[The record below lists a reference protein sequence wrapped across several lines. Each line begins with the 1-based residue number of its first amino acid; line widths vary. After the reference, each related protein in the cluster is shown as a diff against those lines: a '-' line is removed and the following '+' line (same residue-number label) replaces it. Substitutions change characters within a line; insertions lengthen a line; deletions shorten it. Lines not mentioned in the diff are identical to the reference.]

1 MTIDD
6 QNQHPPS
13 GMRFNKKR
21 ILFFLFCLS
30 VGGVLYSSI
39 ELFGGRS
46 TLHALKDA
54 VLLKDSSVARH
65 EFVINHNAHV
75 HNEEIPFVLRDESAR
90 TRPPVEKLPSYNI
103 SRRRMGYEAQLGND
117 LAQTLNLPDDERTI
131 AVGCAITT
139 RGQWE
144 PQFEP
149 ERLAEILP
157 FFKGLLSSFCRT
169 ASYGFDY
176 HFYVAHDHEDPFFI
190 RNTSH
195 HYFKQTFYGEVMRA
209 CPHAINVSLHMVEC
223 HHSGTLCVFLKRP
236 SQCYAASQ
244 KFQFNL

>member
-1 MTIDD
+1 MNIEDRQSKPTV
-6 QNQHPPS
+6 
-13 GMRFNKKR
+13 MRLHKKR
-21 ILFFLFCLS
+21 ILFFLFSLS
-30 VGGVLYSSI
+30 VLGVLYSSM

-46 TLHALKDA
+46 TLHALKDT
-54 VLLKDSSVARH
+54 VLFRDTSVAKH
-65 EFVINHNAHV
+65 QFVINHNAHV
-75 HNEEIPFVLRDESAR
+75 HNEEIPFVLRDA
-90 TRPPVEKLPSYNI
+90 PAQAAPVVEKKPTYNA
-103 SRRRMGYEAQLGND
+103 SSQRRMGYEAQLGNPV
-117 LAQTLNLPDDERTI
+117 AETLQLPDDEKTI

-149 ERLAEILP
+149 ERLADILP

-176 HFYVAHDHEDPFFI
+176 HFYVAHDHEDPFFV

-223 HHSGTLCVFLKRP
+223 HHSGTRSLVMACCVLHH
-236 SQCYAASQ
+236 
-244 KFQFNL
+244 N